1 MDKEEK
7 IRPSLLAC
15 DYLHVGRD
23 MEDVCKLGL
32 KKVHFDVMDG
42 SFVNDI
48 TFGEPLYRAL
58 KKKFDGKL
66 EFEVHLMVDTPFE
79 HVESFYEAG
88 AREISFHYENTS
100 DRMDRVLRIK
110 ENHPDLKLGLAIS
123 PETKI
128 SSVYGLYNLFDYFL
142 IMSVVPGKGGQKFI
156 EESEEKLK
164 MLSQFRKDNRLG
176 FHIGMDGGIDAKRAK
191 RLFSL
196 GLDYA
201 VTGSSYFNAE
211 DRESFIKEALSQ

>member
-7 IRPSLLAC
+7 IRPSLLAS
-15 DYLHVGRD
+15 DFLDIGRD
-23 MEDVCKLGL
+23 VSDICRLGL

-42 SFVNDI
+42 SFVDDI
-48 TFGEPLYRAL
+48 SFGEPLYRAL
-58 KKKFDGKL
+58 MKKFDGKL

-79 HVESFYEAG
+79 HVESFYGAG
-88 AREISFHYENTS
+88 AREISFHYENTF
-100 DRMDRVLRIK
+100 DRMDQVSMIK

-123 PETKI
+123 PKTKI

-142 IMSVVPGKGGQKFI
+142 IMSVVPGKGGQEFI
-156 EESEEKLK
+156 GESEDKLK
-164 MLSQFRKDNRLG
+164 KLSRFRKDNRLG
-176 FHIGMDGGIDAKRAK
+176 FCIGMDGGIDAKKAK

-201 VTGSSYFNAE
+201 VTGSSYFKAE
-211 DRESFIKEALSQ
+211 DKKAFIKEALS